1 MTSLIRFLL
10 ICTLSL
16 PAAVADPDAMSGDV
30 FPDPQQTY
38 KNALEQEKQT
48 GKTMVWDGMTMVPAP
63 EGFRNPLT
71 PHAMAAGWRP
81 VIVNGEVVGACDGSQ
96 CTSSALQP
104 GLFTSRP

>member
-16 PAAVADPDAMSGDV
+16 PAAVADTDAASGDV
-30 FPDPQQTY
+30 FFDLQQAY
-38 KNALEQEKQT
+38 KNALEYEKQT
-48 GKTMVWDGMTMVPAP
+48 GRTMVWDGVTMVPAP

-71 PHAMAAGWRP
+71 SDAMAAGWRA

-96 CTSSALQP
+96 CTSQALQS
-104 GLFTSRP
+104 GLFMSKP